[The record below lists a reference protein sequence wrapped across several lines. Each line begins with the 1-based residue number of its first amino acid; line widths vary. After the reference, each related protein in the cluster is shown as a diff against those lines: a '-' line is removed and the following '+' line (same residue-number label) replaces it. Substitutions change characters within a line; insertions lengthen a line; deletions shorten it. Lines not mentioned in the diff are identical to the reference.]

1 MNHSICIVE
10 DDAAIGRLL
19 KFNFE
24 SEGFVVDWFQDGAE
38 GLEAITEK
46 KYTLF
51 VLDIMLPKVDGLT
64 ILRNVREKNINVPVI
79 ILSAKGTAQD
89 RIEGLEL
96 DADDYLAKPFHFKE
110 LLLRSRKLIKKEKTV
125 NEPTNNIELNGW
137 EISLVDGK
145 SQNLKTK
152 EEFFL
157 TEKEL
162 GLLEYFYQQK
172 NSYVSRS
179 SILSNVWGMS
189 PETKTRTVDIFI
201 SRLRKYF
208 EKDPSNPEIF
218 LSKRIKG
225 YMLKV

>member
-1 MNHSICIVE
+1 MNQSICIVE

-24 SEGFVVDWFQDGAE
+24 NEGFAVDWFQDGAE
-38 GLEAITEK
+38 GLEAINEK
-46 KYTLF
+46 NYTLY

-64 ILRNVREKNINVPVI
+64 VLKNLREKNKNVPVI

-110 LLLRSRKLIKKEKTV
+110 LLLRSRNLIKKEKTSV
-125 NEPTNNIELNGW
+125 KPINNIQLNSW
-137 EISLVDGK
+137 SVSLSDGR
-145 SQNLKTK
+145 SQNLKTM

-162 GLLEYFYQQK
+162 GLLNYFYQQK

-179 SILSNVWGMS
+179 SILSNVWGMN

-208 EKDPSNPEIF
+208 ELDPGKPQVF

-225 YMLKV
+225 YMLKI